1 MGFLE
6 EVSKRRE
13 VSPKESNREKEMG
26 FLEEVSKRREV
37 SPKES
42 NREKEMGF
50 LEEELEPV
58 FTNNLRRSDTNPSK
72 MRPTYKKCPEAE
84 SEELLPLQ
92 NGRTCPVRVPATSP
106 PTFTT
111 VNERGEQHQQ
121 RIVAHQRRQRE
132 PPSELASATS
142 SSTSVSSTA
151 PLLRQHHNQKEK
163 RKSYFPLTKDA
174 RMSQKNKNIMM
185 IVNSGAL
192 QDEKK
197 VPKEQSSEDEEEATS
212 GSDSDNPPAESQRGG
227 FLKQGLAAF
236 AVSLYSAAVG
246 FTSAYTGPA
255 LVSMNQTSSTV
266 QPTDQEASWIAS
278 LMPLSAL
285 LGGIFGGLLIEA
297 WGRKGTIMATA
308 FPFTLSFLMIALAD
322 NVPLIQAGRALAGF
336 CVGVTSLGLPVYMGE
351 TLQPEVRGMF
361 GLFPTT
367 LGNMGILTAFFAG
380 YYFDW
385 RGLAYMGALIPLPSF
400 LLMFFIPETP
410 TWYMNKGNQKAAQ
423 KALKWLRGND
433 ADITT
438 ELAEISKNSQA
449 QDEDSASLMECLKD
463 FFKWHHM
470 WPLSI
475 SLGLMF
481 FQQFSGINA
490 MIFYTVKIFKD
501 AGSTIDSNLA
511 AVIVGI
517 VNMAATLVATFLID
531 RLGRKMLL
539 YISSL
544 LMAITAASLGGFFYY
559 KNAVGADVSHIGW
572 LPLASF
578 VVFVIGFS
586 LGAGPIPWLMMGEIL
601 PAKIRG
607 RAASIATGFNW
618 TCTFIVT
625 KTFVDLKEVI
635 GMHGA
640 FWIFSI
646 ICCGFLIFTNLCV
659 IETRGKSLADIE
671 RRFRGEKV
679 QVRNVRRMSSLAHI
693 KVFSSNI

>member
-1 MGFLE
+1 
-6 EVSKRRE
+6 
-13 VSPKESNREKEMG
+13 
-26 FLEEVSKRREV
+26 
-37 SPKES
+37 
-42 NREKEMGF
+42 
-50 LEEELEPV
+50 
-58 FTNNLRRSDTNPSK
+58 

-92 NGRTCPVRVPATSP
+92 NGRTCPTRVPATSEP
-106 PTFTT
+106 SFTT
-111 VNERGEQHQQ
+111 VNERGDQQPQ

-151 PLLRQHHNQKEK
+151 PLLRHHQTQKEK

-174 RMSQKNKNIMM
+174 RMSQKNKNIIL

-197 VPKEQSSEDEEEATS
+197 VPQHPSSPAQSSEDEEEATS
-212 GSDSDNPPAESQRGG
+212 GSDSETRPEGPLKLG

-266 QPTDQEASWIAS
+266 HPTVQEASWIAS

-308 FPFTLSFLMIALAD
+308 FPFTVSFLMIALAD

-367 LGNMGILTAFFAG
+367 LGNLGILAAMVAG

-385 RGLAYMGALIPLPSF
+385 RGLAYLGALIPLPSF

-423 KALKWLRGND
+423 RALKWLRGKD
-433 ADITT
+433 ADVTT
-438 ELAEISKNSQA
+438 ELAEISKNAQA
-449 QDEDSASLMECLKD
+449 QDEESVSMMECLRD

-511 AVIVGI
+511 SVIVGL

-544 LMAITAASLGGFFYY
+544 LMAITAASLGSFFYY
-559 KNAVGADVSHIGW
+559 KNVVGADVTHIGW
-572 LPLASF
+572 IPLASF
-578 VVFVIGFS
+578 VVFVVGFS

-625 KTFVDLKEVI
+625 KTFVDLEKII

-640 FWIFSI
+640 FWIFSF
-646 ICCGFLIFTNLCV
+646 ICCGFLIFTIFCV
-659 IETRGKSLADIE
+659 METRGKSLADIE

-679 QVRNVRRMSSLAHI
+679 QVRNVRRMSSLAHM